1 MCLLSRRQLSEPD
14 KGRVRI
20 VYLTKLTFMPYVS
33 VSPAKS
39 SQRPSSDPRTEAQVL
54 GPKSAQFSR
63 SLATI
68 LHIIPRPNRFSAHN
82 IY

>member
-1 MCLLSRRQLSEPD
+1 MYLLIQRQLSEPD
-14 KGRVRI
+14 KGRVRV
-20 VYLTKLTFMPYVS
+20 VYLTKPTFMSCVS

-39 SQRPSSDPRTEAQVL
+39 PQCPSSDPPTEARVL
-54 GPKSAQFSR
+54 GPKSAQSSR

-68 LHIIPRPNRFSAHN
+68 LHIVPRPNRFSTHN